1 MCGAIQFLFHL
12 SPLSSIF
19 AFSKLE
25 RGAVIAKEVWPSRFY
40 PCQED
45 EIPHSSGTTSSHQE
59 AMLRVKA
66 PLHPAEES
74 QRLGGQPVARQSRS
88 LYLSVIGFNPC
99 EYRGLMS
106 SVNAWKVRCA
116 I

>member
-1 MCGAIQFLFHL
+1 MWSHSIPVSSLTPLFHICL
-12 SPLSSIF
+12 F
-19 AFSKLE
+19 QTGG
-25 RGAVIAKEVWPSRFY
+25 GAVIAKEVWPSRFY